1 MNSLPPEEHDEDL
14 RKSTPTNQTR
24 PSRRMTWSMTQDTG
38 LGQDPL
44 LVNASSAP
52 SLPQSIMRSTTQA
65 MGAEHQ
71 LVSLFLISIE

>member
-1 MNSLPPEEHDEDL
+1 
-14 RKSTPTNQTR
+14 
-24 PSRRMTWSMTQDTG
+24 MTQDTG